1 MSYTQFLYLKLEPH
15 QNWCRYWFHCHIKR
29 TSSPYQRSIYPIP
42 ISMGMEVN
50 QNEMKLTKS
59 NGIGAMLRKHV
70 LTHSNVSNNHIKH
83 NNMFNVFFPCATS
96 SLLCI
101 HVCYKHTHFLS
112 VSRVLSTSTFGW
124 AVFDFCDLLKFVF
137 FMWQHS
143 IKRFLIE
150 LNESSA

>member
-59 NGIGAMLRKHV
+59 NGIGAMWRKHV

-83 NNMFNVFFPCATS
+83 NNMFNVFFPLCNFFFVMYTCMLQAHTFSFRFTCTQYIHIWLS
-96 SLLCI
+96 S
-101 HVCYKHTHFLS
+101 F
-112 VSRVLSTSTFGW
+112 
-124 AVFDFCDLLKFVF
+124 
-137 FMWQHS
+137 
-143 IKRFLIE
+143 RFLRSFKICVFYV
-150 LNESSA
+150 AAFYKKIPD